1 MKPQMNTDKY
11 GSASV
16 CVHLW
21 FRMLRPVGFRLL
33 CFELLF
39 FGLLTQ
45 HAGSGAYQ
53 GEDGEVRKLAEGVY
67 VRIAAADQS
76 IVSNA
81 GFVELDNS
89 VLVFDTH
96 FTLEAGQSLLAAIQK
111 ITTKPVRYLVNSHF
125 HPDHTHGNQSF
136 AGPVH
141 IIATTNAR
149 RDVVQRDL
157 PAMNRTLGIAQAQI
171 EKMKKDLIATKDP
184 AQQAGLRAQIQQ
196 HQKFL
201 DRMTGLKILPP
212 VLGVEDSLDVNDTV
226 RPARLLYLGKGH
238 TDGDLVLY
246 LPNEKIAF
254 VGDLFFNSA
263 LPNTQDAFLLEWMRT
278 LAELLKLD
286 AETFVPG
293 HGPVGTK
300 SAVKDFLKY
309 LEELKEWV
317 EPRVTEGAAME
328 QVLRD
333 VKLPPKYSSYSYQ
346 YFFPANLQK
355 MYSEL
360 RAAK

>member
-1 MKPQMNTDKY
+1 MNTDKY

-33 CFELLF
+33 CFGLLF

-45 HAGSGAYQ
+45 HAGGGAYQ

-246 LPNEKIAF
+246 LPKEKIAF
-254 VGDLFFNSA
+254 VGDCFFNSA
-263 LPNTQDAFLLEWMRT
+263 LPNTQDAVLLEWMRT
-278 LAELLKLD
+278 LAEWLKVD
-286 AETFVPG
+286 AETIVPG

-300 SAVKDFLKY
+300 SEVKDFLKY